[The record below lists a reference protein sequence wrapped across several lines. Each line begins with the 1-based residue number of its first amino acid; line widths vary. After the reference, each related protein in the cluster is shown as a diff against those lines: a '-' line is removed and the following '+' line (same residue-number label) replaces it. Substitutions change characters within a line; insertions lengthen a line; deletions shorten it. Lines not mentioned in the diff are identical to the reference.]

1 MPLIP
6 NLSLYLIQK
15 FDRLAL
21 GGNLTI
27 LELHYAET
35 QEKLKMGN
43 VKVQKRK
50 VQFRIRKKNRKKIRD
65 KGHEKKKKRVFTDT
79 EKEVTI
85 NTE

>member
-1 MPLIP
+1 
-6 NLSLYLIQK
+6 
-15 FDRLAL
+15 
-21 GGNLTI
+21 
-27 LELHYAET
+27 
-35 QEKLKMGN
+35 MGN

-50 VQFRIRKKNRKKIRD
+50 VQFRIRKKNRKKICD

>member
-1 MPLIP
+1 
-6 NLSLYLIQK
+6 
-15 FDRLAL
+15 
-21 GGNLTI
+21 
-27 LELHYAET
+27 
-35 QEKLKMGN
+35 MGN

-50 VQFRIRKKNRKKIRD
+50 VQFRIRKKNRKKIRY